1 MGNRIMKITRGIV
14 VSLTGAALLLLNGCG
29 EVGFKMGAGAG
40 ALEADQKACK
50 ESGVGPAAYKACMNG
65 KGWTI
70 ADLDAGPSSTYIPPK
85 PVEGASPVSGG
96 TTPAPS
102 GVVPMAPAETPWMK
116 PSAPVAATAPSPTD
130 PMTPV
135 PVTAWVKFG
144 GGDPK
149 DSIADCVKTLGP
161 AHAPDKAH
169 KTVTVALLSCMR
181 DHGWRGI

>member
-1 MGNRIMKITRGIV
+1 MNITRATV
-14 VSLTGAALLLLNGCG
+14 VSLAGTALLLLSGCG

-50 ESGVGPAAYKACMNG
+50 ESGGGPAAYKTCMNG

-85 PVEGASPVSGG
+85 PVEGAGMAA
-96 TTPAPS
+96 PAPS
-102 GVVPMAPAETPWMK
+102 GITPMAPAETPWMK
-116 PSAPVAATAPSPTD
+116 PSTPAAAPALAPTD
-130 PMTPV
+130 PKTPV

-149 DSIADCVKTLGP
+149 DAITACVATLGP

>member
-1 MGNRIMKITRGIV
+1 MGNTIMKITRATV
-14 VSLTGAALLLLNGCG
+14 VSLAGAALLLLSGCG

-50 ESGVGPAAYKACMNG
+50 ESGVGPAAYKTCMNG

-70 ADLDAGPSSTYIPPK
+70 ADLDSGPSSAYIPPK
-85 PVEGASPVSGG
+85 PVEGAAIAV
-96 TTPAPS
+96 PAPS
-102 GVVPMAPAETPWMK
+102 GVAPMTPAETPWMK
-116 PSAPVAATAPSPTD
+116 PSTPAAAAAPSPTD

-161 AHAPDKAH
+161 AHEPDKAH

-181 DHGWRGI
+181 DHGWRAI